1 MEQTTD
7 DDIRIDVE
15 HNIRTHDSEIMTL
28 ICSPNL
34 KYMATMSKENKVIII
49 WNNEVQLKPCS
60 RLLAY
65 EITNILGKHELVEL
79 SDDGLIV
86 LIVKDFYASDALII
100 YDTKERQQILI
111 LGDTETKE
119 KQYANISHYICE
131 SYVTDIH
138 CTFLYN
144 GNFMLLYKTLFGLYK
159 YHFYSVLRNKHIQFQ
174 SNSIYN
180 FFTRSDFN
188 LNYVLLRNGWMLITK
203 RGYNGTFYFLWNME
217 TATFEFEIF
226 GEYEGL
232 GMEHYKTNK
241 SDKILAIWH
250 NGLETYSTQTG
261 IMISK
266 ENYQDQN
273 DRNWQIN
280 FICPDQRFAERL
292 LISNSEDSSK
302 VIVYLL
308 DPYSLKLDRSLD
320 IHLNDEFTPKIIR
333 VYNDK
338 IIRTVNNQILVHDIF
353 QNNLVERL
361 RSDLRNQNN
370 IHSLNIIEDI
380 LEKINNKDT
389 IHDLDDL
396 DDEVIELLGHQ
407 NSWKYYKESDQ
418 LLMFRNEDITQ
429 PVIKSNLKKTNF
441 TDLRICGFICL
452 SNDDLIVICDHYHND
467 IYQNI
472 SFVLTTKDETLQMR
486 YFFSINNLKLAQKN
500 ETSEK
505 IFENIFSEKYFNFI
519 FNFDRYRFFGD
530 YNYSLIDLIKNH
542 IMDTSFFLLHYQA
555 LLKEAITHHKNEV
568 VDMVF
573 KQYMKLMKDDTS
585 FFLLHSQFF
594 LKVAIMLNKSEIVD
608 MTFKHCMKLIKDDP
622 ANINILKIIT
632 SLLPELYDNYPAYI
646 NRFLS
651 QTSLLL
657 SPNQFYEPMHET
669 SQMFP
674 HTAELHIFEHTPISK
689 TYFFFHYYFYEIYD
703 IIYNLVCK
711 IYDFFYIEYSP
722 TYTELIR
729 LVVPLPKVSTY
740 DTKYSFWKEILG
752 KPSTN
757 CFIDVQTTELYSN
770 YCGEALLTF
779 KWEKFG
785 KYYYCSSWFIYTFFL
800 IIFSLG
806 VTETKGLVT
815 SNSQKIYLWISFIIG
830 CLLLLITEIR
840 QFIWDWK
847 LYVTSPW
854 NLFDIGALLFPVVT
868 SIYWLSN
875 GPPPLWAPALSCLFL
890 YFKFLFFLRAFE
902 TYNVGLYL
910 AIMAGV
916 VSRVFTYLLILGII
930 IIGFAH
936 SFYILL
942 QSSSESRNSTDVNT
956 NLYSYFDTSLLAVYL
971 LMIGDDSSLSAWDYR
986 DNPILV
992 VLMIT
997 FSIFTI
1003 LFMLNLFIGL
1013 LSNAIQ
1019 DHDNRAAFL
1028 LQKAKILAEIELFYL
1043 FPQQRRWRHW
1053 FPDNIYYYAPAYE
1066 IRNKILELKSNND
1079 LADDYKPI
1087 ISDRLLELLGLDKK
1101 SEENV
1106 EKDSTLNL
1114 CKDTLNLCKEILNL
1128 RKDTSFNDIDKK
1140 KISELTETIEKKLK

>member
-15 HNIRTHDSEIMTL
+15 HNIRTHDSEITTL
-28 ICSPNL
+28 VCSPNL

-49 WNNEVQLKPCS
+49 WHNEAQLKPSS

-86 LIVKDFYASDALII
+86 LIVKDFYASDALVI

-111 LGDTETKE
+111 LGDIETKE
-119 KQYANISHYICE
+119 KQHANTLHYITE
-131 SYVTDIH
+131 SY
-138 CTFLYN
+138 
-144 GNFMLLYKTLFGLYK
+144 
-159 YHFYSVLRNKHIQFQ
+159 YHFYSVLRNKHIQLR
-174 SNSIYN
+174 SNSVFN

-203 RGYNGTFYFLWNME
+203 RGDNSTFYFLWNME

-232 GMEHYKTNK
+232 GMDHYKTNK

-292 LISNSEDSSK
+292 LISNSEDPSK
-302 VIVYLL
+302 VVVYLL

-338 IIRTVNNQILVHDIF
+338 IIRTVNNQVLVHDIF

-361 RSDLRNQNN
+361 RNDLKNQNN

-380 LEKINNKDT
+380 LEKINNVDT
-389 IHDLDDL
+389 IHGL

-407 NSWKYYKESDQ
+407 NSWKYYQESDQ

-452 SNDDLIVICDHYHND
+452 PNDDLIVICDHYHND
-467 IYQNI
+467 SYQNI

-486 YFFSINNLKLAQKN
+486 YFFSIDNLKLAQEN

-505 IFENIFSEKYFNFI
+505 IFENIFSEKYFNCI

-542 IMDTSFFLLHYQA
+542 IMDNSFFLLHYQA

-573 KQYMKLMKDDTS
+573 KQYMKLMKEDTS
-585 FFLLHSQFF
+585 FFLLHSQVF
-594 LKVAIMLNKSEIVD
+594 LKTAIMLNKSEIVD

-669 SQMFP
+669 RQMFP
-674 HTAELHIFEHTPISK
+674 HTAELHIFKHTPISK
-689 TYFFFHYYFYEIYD
+689 TYFFFYYYFCEVYD
-703 IIYNLVCK
+703 ILYNVVCK

-729 LVVPLPKVSTY
+729 LVVPLPKFLTY

-757 CFIDVQTTELYSN
+757 CFIEVQPIELYSN
-770 YCGEALLTF
+770 CCGEALLTF

-785 KYYYCSSWFIYTFFL
+785 KYYYCSS
-800 IIFSLG
+800 
-806 VTETKGLVT
+806 
-815 SNSQKIYLWISFIIG
+815 
-830 CLLLLITEIR
+830 C
-840 QFIWDWK
+840 
-847 LYVTSPW
+847 
-854 NLFDIGALLFPVVT
+854 
-868 SIYWLSN
+868 
-875 GPPPLWAPALSCLFL
+875 
-890 YFKFLFFLRAFE
+890 
-902 TYNVGLYL
+902 
-910 AIMAGV
+910 
-916 VSRVFTYLLILGII
+916 
-930 IIGFAH
+930 
-936 SFYILL
+936 
-942 QSSSESRNSTDVNT
+942 ESRNSTDVNT

-971 LMIGDDSSLSAWDYR
+971 LMIGDNSSLSTWDYR

-992 VLMIT
+992 VLMVT

-1053 FPDNIYYYAPAYE
+1053 FPDNIYYYVPAYE

-1106 EKDSTLNL
+1106 EKDSALNL

-1128 RKDTSFNDIDKK
+1128 RKDTSFNGIDKK
-1140 KISELTETIEKKLK
+1140 KISELTETVEKKIEENY